1 MGRIIMHKLIEFPTR
16 NNLDIELATTV
27 SDLLAEAIK
36 KTGKASIAVSG
47 GSTPK
52 GFFSVL
58 SQSDIDWSKVT
69 ITLADE
75 RWVPI
80 DSDASNTRLVH
91 ENLLQ
96 SNAGKAK
103 FFHLKQGDELTDEI
117 LADLNVAASQMLL
130 PLDVLIL
137 GMGEDGHTASLFPCS
152 DEIHSGLDQKNDA
165 VLLKVQPKTAPHQRI
180 SFTFA
185 SLITSKNIF
194 LHSCGEG
201 KKTVLAQALNG
212 DDPFEMPIRAFLQHP
227 SLNTQIFWAP

>member
-1 MGRIIMHKLIEFPTR
+1 MHQLTEFSSR
-16 NNLDIELATTV
+16 ENLDNALATKV
-27 SDLLAEAIK
+27 SDILADAIESR
-36 KTGKASIAVSG
+36 GRASIAVSG

-58 SQSDIDWSKVT
+58 SQSNIDWSKVT

-75 RWVPI
+75 RWVSI

-96 SNAGKAK
+96 NKAAK
-103 FFHLKQGDELTDEI
+103 ANFFHLKQGEELTAET
-117 LADLNVAASQMLL
+117 LADLNVAAKSNLL

-152 DEIHSGLDQKNDA
+152 AEISAGLDTANESA
-165 VLLKVQPKTAPHQRI
+165 LLKVQPKTAPHQRI

-185 SLITSKNIF
+185 SLIKSKNTF

-201 KKTVLAQALNG
+201 KKTVLTQALNG
-212 DDPFEMPIRAFLQHP
+212 SDEFEMPIRAFLQHP

>member
-1 MGRIIMHKLIEFPTR
+1 MHKLTEFPARTD
-16 NNLDIELATTV
+16 LDNELAKNV
-27 SDLLAEAIK
+27 SDILAKAVKEK
-36 KTGKASIAVSG
+36 GKASIAVSG

-52 GFFSVL
+52 NFFSVL

-75 RWVPI
+75 RWVPM

-96 SNAGKAK
+96 NKAEKAK
-103 FFHLKQGDELTDEI
+103 FFHLKQGEQLTDET
-117 LADLNVAASQMLL
+117 LTDLNVAASKTLL

-152 DEIHSGLDQKNDA
+152 DEINDGLDEKNDA
-165 VLLKVQPKTAPHQRI
+165 VLMKVQPKTAANQRI

-185 SLITSKNIF
+185 SLVTSKNIF

-201 KKTVLAQALNG
+201 KKAVLTQALNG

>member
-1 MGRIIMHKLIEFPTR
+1 MYKLTEFTAR
-16 NNLDIELATTV
+16 SELDNELAKTV
-27 SDLLAEAIK
+27 STILAKAVK
-36 KTGKASIAVSG
+36 NTGKASIAVSG

-96 SNAGKAK
+96 NKAKEAK
-103 FFHLKQGDELTDEI
+103 FFHLKQGNEI
-117 LADLNVAASQMLL
+117 TSETLADLNVAASKTLL

-152 DEIHSGLDQKNDA
+152 DEITSGLDVTNDA
-165 VLLKVQPKTAPHQRI
+165 VLLKVQPKTASHQRI

-185 SLITSKNIF
+185 SLMTSKNIF

-201 KKTVLAQALNG
+201 KKTVLTQALEGN
-212 DDPFEMPIRAFLQHP
+212 DPFEMPIRAFLQHP

>member
-1 MGRIIMHKLIEFPTR
+1 MHELTEFTAR
-16 NNLDIELATTV
+16 NELDNELAKTV
-27 SDLLAEAIK
+27 SDILAKAIK
-36 KTGKASIAVSG
+36 DTGKASIAVSG

-52 GFFSVL
+52 DFFSVL

-75 RWVPI
+75 RWVSL

-96 SNAGKAK
+96 NRAKEAK
-103 FFHLKQGDELTDEI
+103 FFHLKQGDELTDET
-117 LADLNVAASQMLL
+117 LADLIVAARKTLL

-152 DEIHSGLDQKNDA
+152 DEITTGLDKTNDA
-165 VLLKVQPKTAPHQRI
+165 VLLKVHPKTAAHQRI

-185 SLITSKNIF
+185 SLMTSKNIF
-194 LHSCGEG
+194 LHSCGEA
-201 KKTVLAQALNG
+201 KKTVLTQALNS

>member
-1 MGRIIMHKLIEFPTR
+1 MHNFSEFPVR
-16 NNLDIELATTV
+16 SELDNELAKTV
-27 SDLLAEAIK
+27 SNILAKAIK
-36 KTGKASIAVSG
+36 DNGKASIAVSG

-96 SNAGKAK
+96 NKAKEAK
-103 FFHLKQGDELTDEI
+103 FFHLKQGDELADET
-117 LADLNVAASQMLL
+117 LADLNVAASKTLL

-152 DEIHSGLDQKNDA
+152 EEINVGLDESNDA
-165 VLLKVQPKTAPHQRI
+165 VLLKVEPKTASHQRI

-194 LHSCGEG
+194 LHSCGEA
-201 KKTVLAQALNG
+201 KKTVLTKALQG